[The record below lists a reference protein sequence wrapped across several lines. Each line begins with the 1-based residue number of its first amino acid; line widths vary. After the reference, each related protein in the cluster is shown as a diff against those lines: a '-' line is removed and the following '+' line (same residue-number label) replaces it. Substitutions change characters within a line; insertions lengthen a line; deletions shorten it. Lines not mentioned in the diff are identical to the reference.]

1 MTIWIILCIV
11 IPLILLIW
19 IVARPS
25 MLTTWPTLVV
35 DLVIGIIVFLP
46 IVAIRLWR
54 TYRG

>member
-25 MLTTWPTLVV
+25 MLTTWPSLVV
-35 DLVIGIIVFLP
+35 DLVIGIIVILP

>member
-1 MTIWIILCIV
+1 VTIWIILCIV

-25 MLTTWPTLVV
+25 MLTTWPSLVV
-35 DLVIGIIVFLP
+35 DLVIGIIVILP

>member
-1 MTIWIILCIV
+1 MTIWILLCIV

-25 MLTTWPTLVV
+25 MLMTWPSLVV
-35 DLVIGIIVFLP
+35 DLVIGIIVILP

-54 TYRG
+54 THRG